1 MPKCAYHRP
10 YCTHLAPRTR
20 LRYIHTDNTT
30 PEPDTMIPITDNIT
44 LEDDEIQES
53 FIRSSGPG
61 GQNVNKTSTGVQ
73 LRFNAATSPALTD
86 YVRTRLLTL
95 AGSRAT
101 SDGVIIIT
109 ATEHRSQL
117 ANREEALA
125 RLVALIRQATE
136 RPKYRR
142 PTRPSKAA
150 KERRME
156 GKARRGDVKKT
167 RGPVRG
173 GDD

>member
-1 MPKCAYHRP
+1 
-10 YCTHLAPRTR
+10 
-20 LRYIHTDNTT
+20 
-30 PEPDTMIPITDNIT
+30 MIQITEHIA

-73 LRFNAATSPALTD
+73 LRFDAQSSVALPGS
-86 YVRTRLLTL
+86 VRTRLLAL

-101 SDGVIIIT
+101 ADGVIIIT

-125 RLVALIRQATE
+125 RLVAMIRQAAVP
-136 RPKYRR
+136 PKYRR
-142 PTRPSKAA
+142 PTRPSLASKT
-150 KERRME
+150 RRLE
-156 GKARRGDVKKT
+156 GKTRRSGVKKT
-167 RGPVRG
+167 RGRVQ
-173 GDD
+173 GDGD

>member
-1 MPKCAYHRP
+1 
-10 YCTHLAPRTR
+10 
-20 LRYIHTDNTT
+20 
-30 PEPDTMIPITDNIT
+30 MIQITEHIT
-44 LEDDEIQES
+44 LNEDEIEES

-73 LRFNAATSPALTD
+73 LRFNASASPGLPD
-86 YVRTRLLTL
+86 FVRTRLLDL

-101 SDGVIIIT
+101 VDGFVIIT

-117 ANREEALA
+117 SNREAALA
-125 RLVALIRQATE
+125 RLVALIRQATV

-142 PTRPSKAA
+142 ATRPSKAA
-150 KERRME
+150 K
-156 GKARRGDVKKT
+156 ARRLDGKKHRADVKKS

-173 GDD
+173 TGD

>member
-1 MPKCAYHRP
+1 
-10 YCTHLAPRTR
+10 
-20 LRYIHTDNTT
+20 
-30 PEPDTMIPITDNIT
+30 MIPITEHIA

-86 YVRTRLLTL
+86 YVRARLLSL

-101 SDGVIIIT
+101 ADGVIIIT

>member
-1 MPKCAYHRP
+1 
-10 YCTHLAPRTR
+10 
-20 LRYIHTDNTT
+20 
-30 PEPDTMIPITDNIT
+30 
-44 LEDDEIQES
+44 
-53 FIRSSGPG
+53 
-61 GQNVNKTSTGVQ
+61 
-73 LRFNAATSPALTD
+73 
-86 YVRTRLLTL
+86 
-95 AGSRAT
+95 
-101 SDGVIIIT
+101 
-109 ATEHRSQL
+109 L

-125 RLVALIRQATE
+125 RLVALIRQATV

>member
-1 MPKCAYHRP
+1 
-10 YCTHLAPRTR
+10 
-20 LRYIHTDNTT
+20 
-30 PEPDTMIPITDNIT
+30 MIQITEHIALN
-44 LEDDEIQES
+44 DDEIEES

-73 LRFNAATSPALTD
+73 LRFNAAASPGLTD
-86 YVRTRLLTL
+86 YVRTRLLAL

-101 SDGVIIIT
+101 ADGVIIIT
-109 ATEHRSQL
+109 ATKHRSQL

-125 RLVALIRQATE
+125 RLVALIRQAMV

-142 PTRPSKAA
+142 PTRPSKAS
-150 KERRME
+150 KERRLE
-156 GKARRGDVKKT
+156 GKKQRGDVKKN

-173 GDD
+173 PGD